1 MTTEWLSTCRP
12 RPRQIEMQSEAQ
24 LDGIIRREC
33 PRPRHAYSALGPVK
47 NSYRHL
53 LPALLALITTLT
65 PGAAAQRAPVHVARA
80 HSAIPHFHPP
90 TANSAFRQN
99 PQPLGFRR
107 SAPRTS
113 LPFPI
118 FGDSFN
124 LDDLYSAGYP
134 VASEPPASLLE
145 AASALAG
152 PADFPGRSAM
162 LPPENS
168 REPSSSTQPLMI
180 ELQNGNYVRVNRTPA
195 DGEALPLAFSPTQ
208 TQRKSARPHSTQ
220 PPEKIVIPS
229 ETRGPGFAHVAAPP
243 PRELPPVLLVF
254 RDGHNEEVRDYT
266 IADGALYAR
275 GDYYTDGF
283 WNKKIELSTLNLSKT
298 REANAERSANFILP
312 SSPNEVIIRP

>member
-12 RPRQIEMQSEAQ
+12 RPRQIEMHSEAQ
-24 LDGIIRREC
+24 LDSSLWGGR
-33 PRPRHAYSALGPVK
+33 PRPRQAYRALGLVK

-65 PGAAAQRAPVHVARA
+65 PGAAAQRAPVHVAPAR
-80 HSAIPHFHPP
+80 SANPHFHPP
-90 TANSAFRQN
+90 AANLAFRQN
-99 PQPLGFRR
+99 PHPFRSRR
-107 SAPRTS
+107 SVPRTS

-162 LPPENS
+162 FPPDS
-168 REPSSSTQPLMI
+168 GREPSSSPPSSSQPLMI
-180 ELQNGNYVRVNRTPA
+180 ELQNGNYIRVNHTPA
-195 DGEALPLAFSPTQ
+195 DGEALPLAFSPGPTQ
-208 TQRKSARPHSTQ
+208 AKPARTHSTQ
-220 PPEKIVIPS
+220 PP
-229 ETRGPGFAHVAAPP
+229 AMAAPAA
-243 PRELPPVLLVF
+243 RELPPVRLVF
-254 RDGHNEEVRDYT
+254 RDGHSEEVRDYT
-266 IADGALYAR
+266 IADGILYAR

-298 REANAERSANFILP
+298 LAANAERSVNFVLP
-312 SSPNEVIIRP
+312 SSPNEVITRP